1 MPGRMFRPRAR
12 LCPTFAADARRRR
25 IPSRRAGESP
35 AAAVC
40 KAQHQAP
47 FMLPRFFVAAPLS
60 PLPAARNRSFF
71 RTAGAKSSAL
81 PICAQDRN
89 SGRRS
94 GPHRTLVPRP
104 HFSVGL
110 LRPRP
115 QKRRCP
121 RGKALPKPLSTPFT
135 VRPSLSLL
143 HLVPASSVQRAFP
156 ISALPSSPACLRAGF
171 PCSETSPPS
180 APPCPAS
187 ARARCARISPSA
199 HHIPPPAKKDRFR
212 CRFRSFSE
220 KLRSS

>member
-60 PLPAARNRSFF
+60 PLPAARIRSFSVRRGRSPQPCLSAR
-71 RTAGAKSSAL
+71 RTETPTGGTDPTVPL
-81 PICAQDRN
+81 PP
-89 SGRRS
+89 S
-94 GPHRTLVPRP
+94 P

-156 ISALPSSPACLRAGF
+156 ISLHSPPPLRASGPVSHAQERAALLPFSRHRPAPDAPASPPPLTTSPAR
-171 PCSETSPPS
+171 
-180 APPCPAS
+180 
-187 ARARCARISPSA
+187 
-199 HHIPPPAKKDRFR
+199 KKRPVPLPVPVF
-212 CRFRSFSE
+212 F
-220 KLRSS
+220 

>member
-1 MPGRMFRPRAR
+1 MP
-12 LCPTFAADARRRR
+12 AADA
-25 IPSRRAGESP
+25 SP
-35 AAAVC
+35 AEERARVQLLPCAKHNIRHPSCCRAVSWL
-40 KAQHQAP
+40 H
-47 FMLPRFFVAAPLS
+47 RFPPYRQPATVPSSVRRGRSPQTCLS
-60 PLPAARNRSFF
+60 AHRTETPADGAGPTVPLPPS
-71 RTAGAKSSAL
+71 
-81 PICAQDRN
+81 
-89 SGRRS
+89 
-94 GPHRTLVPRP
+94 P

-156 ISALPSSPACLRAGF
+156 ISLHSPPPLRASG
-171 PCSETSPPS
+171 PVSHAQERAPS
-180 APPCPAS
+180 APPFPAS
-187 ARARCARISPSA
+187 ARARCARVSRAA